1 MAGEKRID
9 HGAVL
14 GDDGFAHCVGKIDD
28 GVALIARGA
37 LAPEVFNDRDGVVFL
52 AHDDQIVALAVGLRV
67 LGGFAADVVD
77 EFVANIWLGLN
88 VDARALR
95 KRDDL
100 IHARG
105 LNVGGHSCFT
115 SCDGSTL
122 GSRDRFGSGR
132 RPSACQNWVGVFRG
146 QIRGET
152 AFRPSYWPRRSA
164 PIGLLRSFSF
174 PCRRLAESPARASA
188 PARIRARDP
197 GGKETPPPRA
207 NARANRS
214 GGRVG

>member
-52 AHDDQIVALAVGLRV
+52 AHDDQIVALAVSLRV

-77 EFVANIWLGLN
+77 EFVANVRLGLN

-100 IHARG
+100 IHACG

-115 SCDGSTL
+115 SCDGSAL
-122 GSRDRFGSGR
+122 GSRDLFGSGR

-146 QIRGET
+146 QIRGERRF
-152 AFRPSYWPRRSA
+152 APHWPRRSA

-174 PCRRLAESPARASA
+174 PCRRLIESPARASA
-188 PARIRARDP
+188 QETRDGRKHRRPARMQ
-197 GGKETPPPRA
+197 
-207 NARANRS
+207 
-214 GGRVG
+214 GRTEAAAVWVEMNG